1 LPDASNQGPGLVY
14 INKLP
19 IAPDSHTFLKEK
31 KQSNKEETAAEL
43 QQQQQHE

>member
-1 LPDASNQGPGLVY
+1 LPDASNQGPGL
-14 INKLP
+14 
-19 IAPDSHTFLKEK
+19 APDSHTFLKEK